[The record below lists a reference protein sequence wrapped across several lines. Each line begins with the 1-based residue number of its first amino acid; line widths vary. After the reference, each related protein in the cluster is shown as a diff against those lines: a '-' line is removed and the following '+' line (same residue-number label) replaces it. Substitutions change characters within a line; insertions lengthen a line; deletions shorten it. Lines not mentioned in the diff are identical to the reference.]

1 MAWATLGL
9 LALFAVAVWLLGQVR
24 LVAAPLIIAL
34 FPAALLAPVSEWLK
48 RRNLPDALASLLTVV
63 GGLGLL
69 YGLGRLVVPLVA
81 AEVPAIAESVSE
93 ALGQLQGWLRGTPL
107 GGQLD
112 ALDEPLQ
119 ALGEQVGDGEGDV
132 AEATLSAL
140 TAVAETVTRLLLG
153 IVALFFYL
161 KDGKR
166 IAHAL
171 VGLFPQRL
179 RSDIDAV
186 AHRIWFTLGA
196 YFRGQLVV
204 ALVDAIGIGIGLL
217 VLGVPLAFPLA
228 VLVLVGGLFPIVG
241 AFVTGTV
248 AVLVALADQ
257 GLVTALLVLAVVIA
271 VQQLES
277 NVLEPVVLSRAIH
290 LHPLLVLVVIT
301 TGAVLLGV
309 LGAFLAVPLAA
320 SIARTVEYLRGE
332 DRNGDPAPAKT

>member
-1 MAWATLGL
+1 MAWAAIGL
-9 LALFAVAVWLLGQVR
+9 LVLFTVAVWLLGQVR
-24 LVAAPLIIAL
+24 LVVAPLIIAL

-48 RRNLPDALASLLTVV
+48 GRKLPDALAALLTVA

-69 YGLGRLVVPLVA
+69 YGLGQLVVPLVA
-81 AEVPAIAESVSE
+81 AEVPRVAESVGQ
-93 ALGQLQGWLRGTPL
+93 ALDELQTWLRGTPL
-107 GGQLD
+107 RGQLD
-112 ALDEPLQ
+112 ALDEPLE
-119 ALGEQVGDGEGDV
+119 ALGERFGDGDGDV
-132 AEATLSAL
+132 TDATLSAVV
-140 TAVAETVTRLLLG
+140 TVVETVTSLLLG

-161 KDGKR
+161 KDGER
-166 IAHAL
+166 IARGV

-179 RSDIDAV
+179 RTDIDAV

-204 ALVDAIGIGIGLL
+204 ALVDAVGIGIGLL

-228 VLVLVGGLFPIVG
+228 VLVLVGGLFPIIG
-241 AFVTGTV
+241 AFVSGTV

-257 GLVTALLVLAVVIA
+257 GLVTALLILAVVIA

-301 TGAVLLGV
+301 TGALVLGV
-309 LGAFLAVPLAA
+309 LGAFLAVPVAA

-332 DRNGDPAPAKT
+332 DRNGRPARSGS